1 MPKKHS
7 DPKHQAYAFGASNR
21 SMWYFKKYRR
31 TVFCV
36 IKKIEKIKEGIT
48 SNPPPLLTHRK
59 QLPQEFFLF
68 FKPF

>member
-7 DPKHQAYAFGASNR
+7 DPKHQAYASGASNR

-48 SNPPPLLTHRK
+48 SNPPPLDS
-59 QLPQEFFLF
+59 QEAVTTGIFFIF
-68 FKPF
+68 